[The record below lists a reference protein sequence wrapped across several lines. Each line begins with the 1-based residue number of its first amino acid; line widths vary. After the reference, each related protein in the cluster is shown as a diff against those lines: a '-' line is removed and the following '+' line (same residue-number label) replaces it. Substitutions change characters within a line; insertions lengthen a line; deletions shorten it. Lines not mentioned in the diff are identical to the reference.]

1 MEIKIKEKNAAITK
15 ITKSNSTTSIKT
27 INTSFSKIYN
37 NVVNNSKSADTNI
50 TEINPLKDYEDH
62 TDKKITTGNV
72 LIDNL
77 PPKNKADVLK
87 AINDINGIFSIDIL
101 GNPDKFINKDS
112 TINITRILDIY
123 GSNIKSSDLDDLSK
137 SINTLMDNGLIS
149 NEDYFTALKWIATKQ
164 EAFRIKMQSE
174 KNRESI
180 GSLICTNKK
189 S

>member
-1 MEIKIKEKNAAITK
+1 MEIKIKEKNASIPK
-15 ITKSNSTTSIKT
+15 NNSTTSIKT
-27 INTSFSKIYN
+27 INTSFSDIYKNSIN
-37 NVVNNSKSADTNI
+37 NPKSADTNI
-50 TEINPLKDYEDH
+50 TEINPLEDH

-77 PPKNKADVLK
+77 PEKKKADVLK
-87 AINDINGIFSIDIL
+87 AIKDINEIFSIDIL
-101 GNPDKFINKDS
+101 GNPDKFIKKDS

-164 EAFRIKMQSE
+164 EAFRVKIQSE

-180 GSLICTNKK
+180 SSLICTHKK